1 MALALALLALGEFLG
16 LERPDTI
23 SFAYD
28 VVDNLKVE
36 DDTRKDAR
44 KESVRES
51 PSGSRMRRDY
61 SRGGGACHLEVDL
74 RNDIP
79 IDNELH

>member
-44 KESVRES
+44 KESEGE
-51 PSGSRMRRDY
+51 P
-61 SRGGGACHLEVDL
+61 E
-74 RNDIP
+74 
-79 IDNELH
+79 

>member
-16 LERPDTI
+16 LERPDSF

-28 VVDNLKVE
+28 VVDNVKVE
-36 DDTRKDAR
+36 EDTGKDAR

-51 PSGSRMRRDY
+51 SSRSRMRKDY
-61 SRGGGACHLEVDL
+61 SRGMS
-74 RNDIP
+74 P
-79 IDNELH
+79 

>member
-16 LERPDTI
+16 LERPDSF

-28 VVDNLKVE
+28 VVDNVKVE
-36 DDTRKDAR
+36 EDTGKDAR

-51 PSGSRMRRDY
+51 RMRREY
-61 SRGGGACHLEVDL
+61 SRAYS
-74 RNDIP
+74 P
-79 IDNELH
+79 